1 MGTAIPRLSQEV
13 HSYSGVQGY
22 SEKGVTWVWSY
33 RDSPGRFIVTVV
45 YGDTLTKEKPG
56 YMAILEQSWEAAV
69 TLVYGDTLTKGRP
82 GYGHLST
89 VPGRSTVTVAYR
101 DTLTKGQPGH
111 GYHGTFPGRYTVTL
125 VYLGQGWVQALTSV
139 LEAQAL

>member
-1 MGTAIPRLSQEV
+1 MGTAIPRLSKEV

-33 RDSPGRFIVTVV
+33 WDSPGRFIVTVV

-69 TLVYGDTLTKGRP
+69 TLVYRDTLTKGRPGYDHPGTVLGRSTFTVVYGNTLTKGRP
-82 GYGHLST
+82 GYGHTRT
-89 VPGRSTVTVAYR
+89 VPGRSTVTVAYGI
-101 DTLTKGQPGH
+101 L
-111 GYHGTFPGRYTVTL
+111 
-125 VYLGQGWVQALTSV
+125 
-139 LEAQAL
+139 